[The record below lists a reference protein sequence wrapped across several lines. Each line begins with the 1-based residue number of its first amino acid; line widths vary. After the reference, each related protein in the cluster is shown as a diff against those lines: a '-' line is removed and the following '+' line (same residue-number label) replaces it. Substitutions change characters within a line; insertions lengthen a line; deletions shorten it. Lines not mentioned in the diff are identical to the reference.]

1 MMGVGAQ
8 FVYAGMQTTVWSF
21 TIRLALKVMN
31 GISDSEASTF
41 MIYSY
46 VAWFV
51 GKLVANWFM
60 NRYSITKVL
69 TWFSALGMV
78 CLVIAFTVPN
88 ATAVYAAIATSF
100 FFGPEWPTIYAH
112 TLDQIHE
119 KKYTETGGAFIVMS
133 LIGGAIVP
141 AIQGRVSDLSGSM
154 QFSFIVPAICFA
166 IITIYFWNEHRYE
179 KAHPEEVQEH

>member
-1 MMGVGAQ
+1 
-8 FVYAGMQTTVWSF
+8 
-21 TIRLALKVMN
+21 
-31 GISDSEASTF
+31 
-41 MIYSY
+41 
-46 VAWFV
+46 
-51 GKLVANWFM
+51 
-60 NRYSITKVL
+60 SITKVL

-88 ATAVYAAIATSF
+88 ATAVYATIATSF

-141 AIQGRVSDLSGSM
+141 
-154 QFSFIVPAICFA
+154 
-166 IITIYFWNEHRYE
+166 
-179 KAHPEEVQEH
+179 

>member
-1 MMGVGAQ
+1 MH
-8 FVYAGMQTTVWSF
+8 
-21 TIRLALKVMN
+21 

-141 AIQGRVSDLSGSM
+141 AIQGRVSDLSGPCSSPSSCQPSALRSSRSTSGM
-154 QFSFIVPAICFA
+154 NIATKGTP
-166 IITIYFWNEHRYE
+166 
-179 KAHPEEVQEH
+179 

>member
-1 MMGVGAQ
+1 
-8 FVYAGMQTTVWSF
+8 
-21 TIRLALKVMN
+21 
-31 GISDSEASTF
+31 
-41 MIYSY
+41 
-46 VAWFV
+46 
-51 GKLVANWFM
+51 
-60 NRYSITKVL
+60 
-69 TWFSALGMV
+69 MV

-141 AIQGRVSDLSGSM
+141 AIQGRVSDVSGSM